1 MKKLF
6 TLILGLVCTLYA
18 TAATFT
24 FTSAESVTQTTDGY
38 TVKIE
43 KGSGNNAPAYY
54 DNGLRLYASNTITI
68 SGTNLTN
75 IELTFSMQGSK
86 AYADLTA
93 NQGSLVSGGASTSQ
107 TDLKTDTWTGNAT
120 SVTFTLGASGQRLIN
135 KIVVNGDGSEGGNTG
150 GGNENPSGPTDP
162 DSPSLNPDYNYAEPT
177 VVKVPSITVQGAEYT
192 FIDNNIEVS
201 CTKGAITDSYFSAHA
216 GFAMTFTATKNIKGI
231 VINGFVKK
239 DFTATAD
246 HGKISYLTP
255 SEDKEANPVV
265 VITDVNS
272 KSVTIDCVKQLRCY
286 NVEVYFDENPEATV
300 SGAPGS
306 GEEITLNFD
315 SADAV
320 YESEYAEM
328 IGEPNYLIF
337 LYNES
342 DPEIPY
348 FALDIYPVS
357 KDDLAG
363 TYTWDDWNL
372 GDYTYYAYGYNEEDV
387 TWIEGGEVTITK
399 SGTNYTISGSIL
411 CDNGN
416 TYNISFTGPMDF
428 YTDDG
433 YYGEEGGGE
442 IVLSF
447 DSADAVYESEYAEM
461 IGEANYSIFLYNE
474 ASPEIPYF
482 ALDIYP
488 ASKDN
493 LAGTYTGDDWSLGEY
508 TYYVYGY
515 NEEDLTWM
523 EGGEVTITKSGKTYI
538 IKGVIFCDDGN
549 TYIIS
554 FTGEMNFYTDEEY
567 YGGGDDAVEEIRI
580 DETAGDNDAPA
591 FDLQGRRVSKSY
603 KGIVIRGGKK
613 VLNK

>member
-6 TLILGLVCTLYA
+6 TLLVGALCCFSAMA
-18 TAATFT
+18 TTFT
-24 FTSAESVTQTTDGY
+24 FTSAESVTQTIGGY

-86 AYADLTA
+86 AYAELTA
-93 NQGSLVSGGASTSQ
+93 NLGTLVSGGASTSP
-107 TDLKTDTWTGNAT
+107 TDLKTDTWTGNT
-120 SVTFTLGASGQRLIN
+120 KSVTFTLGASGQRLIN

-162 DSPSLNPDYNYAEPT
+162 DSPSLNPDYIYAEPT
-177 VVKVPSITVQGAEYT
+177 VVKVPSTKVQGAEYT

-201 CTKGAITDSYFSAHA
+201 CTKGAITENYFSAHA

-239 DFTATAD
+239 DFTATTD

-328 IGEPNYLIF
+328 IGEANYSIF

-357 KDDLAG
+357 KDNLAG
-363 TYTWDDWNL
+363 NYTWDDSTL
-372 GDYTYYAYGYNEEDV
+372 GDYTYYVYGYSEEDL
-387 TWIEGGEVTITK
+387 TWAEDGEVTITK

-416 TYNISFTGPMDF
+416 TYNISFTGQMPI
-428 YTDDG
+428 YTDDE
-433 YYGEEGGGE
+433 YYGEEGGEE
-442 IVLSF
+442 IVLNF

-474 ASPEIPYF
+474 SDPEIPYF

-488 ASKDN
+488 SSKDN
-493 LAGTYTGDDWSLGEY
+493 LAGKYTGDDLSLGEY

-515 NEEDLTWM
+515 MEEDLTWM
-523 EGGEVTITKSGKTYI
+523 EGGEVTITKSGNTYT

-549 TYIIS
+549 TYVIS
-554 FTGEMNFYTDEEY
+554 FTGEMKFYTDDEY
-567 YGGGDDAVEEIRI
+567 YGGGEDAVKDIVVEET
-580 DETAGDNDAPA
+580 DVESPA
-591 FDLQGRRVSKSY
+591 YDLQGRPVGKSY
-603 KGIVIRGGKK
+603 RGIVIRGGKK
-613 VLNK
+613 ELIK

>member
-6 TLILGLVCTLYA
+6 TLIVGALCCFSAMA
-18 TAATFT
+18 TTFT

-93 NQGSLVSGGASTSQ
+93 NPGTLVSGGASTSQ

-177 VVKVPSITVQGAEYT
+177 VVNVPSTIVQGAEYT

-201 CTKGAITDSYFSAHA
+201 CTKGAITDSYFSVHA

-255 SEDKEANPVV
+255 AEDKEANPVV

-357 KDDLAG
+357 KDNLAG

-387 TWIEGGEVTITK
+387 TWIEDGEVTITK
-399 SGTNYTISGSIL
+399 SGNNYTISGSIL

-416 TYNISFTGPMDF
+416 IYNIYFSGEMSFYTDDEYFTSWHQLEFDSAEAYYDDEFSEEIGRPNYTVVLFNEANPDFPCFVLDIYPESKDDLTGSYSTEDENLGDYTFYITGEGVENILWGLFGEANITRDGDTYSITASILCEDYDLYTISFTGMMPI
-428 YTDDG
+428 YDDS
-433 YYGEEGGGE
+433 EDSTVKD
-442 IVLSF
+442 IV
-447 DSADAVYESEYAEM
+447 
-461 IGEANYSIFLYNE
+461 
-474 ASPEIPYF
+474 
-482 ALDIYP
+482 
-488 ASKDN
+488 
-493 LAGTYTGDDWSLGEY
+493 
-508 TYYVYGY
+508 
-515 NEEDLTWM
+515 
-523 EGGEVTITKSGKTYI
+523 
-538 IKGVIFCDDGN
+538 
-549 TYIIS
+549 
-554 FTGEMNFYTDEEY
+554 
-567 YGGGDDAVEEIRI
+567 VEET
-580 DETAGDNDAPA
+580 EVESPA
-591 FDLQGRRVSKSY
+591 YDLQGRPVGKSY
-603 KGIVIRGGKK
+603 RGIVIRGGKK
-613 VLNK
+613 ELIK